1 MGRKQSHKK
10 DVKAEKAK
18 VKLKQSKT
26 KFLPKGQNVTNTT
39 FKVKS
44 IVIPEQLREK
54 GFEEILSKR
63 KLNIKVSHF
72 II

>member
-10 DVKAEKAK
+10 DIKAEKSK

-39 FKVKS
+39 FKIKS
-44 IVIPEQLREK
+44 IVIPQQLKEK
-54 GFEEILSKR
+54 GSEEILSRR
-63 KLNIKVSHF
+63 KLNIKVSNL